1 MGDEYANRKQ
11 QDEELQ
17 RQLEIK
23 NFEKMLEEL
32 TPEKRK
38 EPFLVA
44 GDRTFTLEEML
55 EEIHKGTRFGEQFL
69 KAQSRSRIERARRQS

>member
-1 MGDEYANRKQ
+1 MGGEYSDRKQ
-11 QDEELQ
+11 HDEELQ
-17 RQLEIK
+17 RQFEIK

-32 TPEKRK
+32 PPEKLK

-55 EEIHKGTRFGEQFL
+55 DEVRKGTSFGIQFL
-69 KAQSRSRIERARRQS
+69 KTQSRSRIERTRRQS